1 MKLSTLATAFG
12 LGVAVAGTTAVP
24 AGAADTPQPPAPV
37 QPAPKQHFSKVGL
50 LACTTSR
57 SIGYVI
63 GSSTD
68 LTCTFENARGGELF
82 EYYDGTITRVGPD
95 IGFTRR
101 GRLLWAVYAPSYQVP
116 AGRLDGT
123 YVGVSAA
130 ASVGLGV
137 GANVLVGNLKNNINL
152 VPISVSG
159 SVGLN
164 AAAGIGALTL
174 NSAAAAR

>member
-1 MKLSTLATAFG
+1 MKLNTLATTLG
-12 LGVAVAGTTAVP
+12 LCVATAGTTAM
-24 AGAADTPQPPAPV
+24 AADTPQPPAPV
-37 QPAPKQHFSKVGL
+37 EPAPKQHFTKVDL
-50 LACTTSR
+50 LACTSSR

-63 GSSTD
+63 GSSTY
-68 LTCTFENARGGELF
+68 LTRTFENARGGEPF
-82 EYYDGTITRVGPD
+82 EYYDGTIVRVGPD

-116 AGRLDGT
+116 NGRLDGT
-123 YVGVSAA
+123 YVGISAT

-137 GANVLVGNLKNNINL
+137 GANVLVSNLKNNLNL

-159 SVGLN
+159 SIGLN

>member
-1 MKLSTLATAFG
+1 MKLKTMATVLGITIAPAGVTAF
-12 LGVAVAGTTAVP
+12 P
-24 AGAADTPQPPAPV
+24 ASAADTPQPPAPI
-37 QPAPKQHFSKVGL
+37 QPASKQHLTKVGL
-50 LACTTSR
+50 LTCNTSR

-82 EYYDGTITRVGPD
+82 EHYDGTITRVGPD
-95 IGFTRR
+95 IGFTKR

-116 AGRLDGT
+116 QGRLDGT

-137 GANVLVGNLKNNINL
+137 GANVLVGNLRNNINL

-159 SVGLN
+159 SVGLS

-174 NSAAAAR
+174 NSSAAAR